1 MSAEVLGSDLAAG
14 LAAAPD
20 PCSLLFGPARSAC
33 ESARDLAGGASTA
46 VNLATNPLGTIA
58 NGCAE
63 AAAWIIDKLSGA
75 IVTTTTVDFTNPAFI
90 KQYAVVFGASTFLTA
105 VLWLIAV
112 IKRAIRGAMVSRA
125 FGEAVGFLW
134 LAVMASA
141 FTPLALALLVGITD
155 TATEAITAGT
165 GDSTG
170 RFLTNLSDALTK
182 DTESIGGGPVMLIVL
197 SLLALLAAAVVWIE
211 LLVRAAMLYVGAIL
225 GCAVYA
231 GLVDRALWRHVR
243 RWASIMLAVDLVKP
257 ILVIV
262 LGLAAAIMADNND
275 SLTAVLTGLAI
286 LFLSIF
292 ASVVIYRFV
301 PNFGDDIAAAA
312 VSRRTAGATGTTAYT
327 SPAGH
332 LRNGMATH
340 GYRGEARSGSAQN
353 PAAIPGS
360 VATAAAGMAAH
371 GAVRVARAGFGGG
384 SKQRTGPVNGTGAQA
399 GTAPAAVNGSAR
411 GSSYT
416 SNGQR
421 GGGSRRDSN
430 LNKVGVGAGV
440 AHASPPARAAPP
452 AAPTARAEPP
462 AAPSARPAPP
472 AAPPPET
479 QRVAN
484 ARPANAA
491 DKHDHRGDR

>member
-1 MSAEVLGSDLAAG
+1 MPAEALGAGLVAG

-33 ESARDLAGGASTA
+33 ENARDVAGGASTA
-46 VNLATNPLGTIA
+46 VNLATDPLGTIA
-58 NGCAE
+58 ESCAE
-63 AAAWIIDKLSGA
+63 AAAWIIDKLSSA
-75 IVTTTTVDFTNPAFI
+75 IVATTTVNFTSPAFI
-90 KQYAVVFGASTFLTA
+90 QQYAIVFGASTFLTT

-112 IKRAIRGAMVSRA
+112 IKRAVRGAVVGRA

-141 FTPLALALLVGITD
+141 FTPLALAVLVSITD

-170 RFLTNLSDALTK
+170 QFLSNLSNALTK
-182 DTESIGGGPVMLIVL
+182 DTDSIGGGPVMLIVL

-243 RWASIMLAVDLVKP
+243 RWGGVMLAVDLVKP
-257 ILVIV
+257 VLVIV
-262 LGLAAAIMADNND
+262 LGLATAIMADNND
-275 SLTAVLTGLAI
+275 SLTAILTGLAI
-286 LFLSIF
+286 LFLAIF

-301 PNFGDDIAAAA
+301 PNFGDDVAAASL
-312 VSRRTAGATGTTAYT
+312 SRRTAGATGGTTFT

-340 GYRGEARSGSAQN
+340 GYRGEARGASAQN
-353 PAAIPGS
+353 PAAIPGA
-360 VATAAAGMAAH
+360 VASAAAGMAAH
-371 GAVRVARAGFGGG
+371 GAGRVARAGISGG
-384 SKQRTGPVNGTGAQA
+384 SKQRAAEPGARVNGSGGQAA
-399 GTAPAAVNGSAR
+399 GTAAAANGQARRSSSAPNGHGEGGQRPNPPPSAR
-411 GSSYT
+411 G
-416 SNGQR
+416 
-421 GGGSRRDSN
+421 GGG
-430 LNKVGVGAGV
+430 GGV
-440 AHASPPARAAPP
+440 AHAPPRARSAPETAAP
-452 AAPTARAEPP
+452 A
-462 AAPSARPAPP
+462 
-472 AAPPPET
+472 ET
-479 QRVAN
+479 QRVAT

-491 DKHDHRGDR
+491 DRHDYRGER